1 MCRVLVVEDEA
12 DDALWLMA
20 MLAPHGYEVRLVYD
34 GSKALASAH
43 EFQPSVVILDYKMP
57 LMGGADVAWQ
67 FHSDAAMKGVPI
79 IICTGLYD
87 GTLAAQ
93 FPPARQ
99 TLPILEKPVSA
110 ERLHEVLEAALANGQ
125 S

>member
-1 MCRVLVVEDEA
+1 MCRVLVIEDEA

-20 MLAPHGYEVRLVYD
+20 MLAPRGYEVRLVYD
-34 GSKALASAH
+34 GSKALASAQ

-67 FHSDAAMKGVPI
+67 FHSDAELKSVPI
-79 IICTGLYD
+79 IVCTGLYD
-87 GTLAAQ
+87 STLAAK
-93 FPPARQ
+93 FPPTPR

-110 ERLHEVLEAALANGQ
+110 ERLHEVLQAALT
-125 S
+125 